1 MEGCSIE
8 TRGAATSAAP
18 TNFWRSEAMP
28 TFGILTATGALLAV
42 FGAVVLIK
50 FPDRPGGRIAWR
62 GLEISS
68 TGAGLPM
75 IVIGVGCLLL
85 AALRGW

>member
-1 MEGCSIE
+1 MPAFAVLII
-8 TRGAATSAAP
+8 TGAAI
-18 TNFWRSEAMP
+18 
-28 TFGILTATGALLAV
+28 GV

-68 TGAGLPM
+68 TGAGLPLV
-75 IVIGVGCLLL
+75 VIGVGCLLL

>member
-1 MEGCSIE
+1 
-8 TRGAATSAAP
+8 
-18 TNFWRSEAMP
+18 MP
-28 TFGILTATGALLAV
+28 TFLLLTVTGAALAV
-42 FGAVVLIK
+42 FGAVVLIR

-68 TGAGLPM
+68 TGAGLP
-75 IVIGVGCLLL
+75 IVVIGVGCLLL

>member
-1 MEGCSIE
+1 MPESI
-8 TRGAATSAAP
+8 
-18 TNFWRSEAMP
+18 
-28 TFGILTATGALLAV
+28 ILTAAGVVLAV

-62 GLEISS
+62 ELEISS
-68 TGAGLPM
+68 AGAGLPM
-75 IVIGVGCLLL
+75 IVIGVGCLVL